1 MNSQKAINLNDLI
14 GITKKYELL
23 KTFQDSEDFK
33 LRTRINLY
41 DIFLER
47 PFYCGLFTAKSRRK
61 NMIKKNME
69 DYEAKEE
76 NINIDDEYD
85 KIYKE
90 IQKDYLKIVIYF
102 FAPMKQY
109 GTQFLANKFELN
121 QNVYGGCAVAI
132 GYFLLNKYE
141 GNIFFF
147 DKNSKKV
154 ILNLSRGINNRIE
167 DSQKLS
173 EEWE

>member
-1 MNSQKAINLNDLI
+1 
-14 GITKKYELL
+14 
-23 KTFQDSEDFK
+23 
-33 LRTRINLY
+33 
-41 DIFLER
+41 
-47 PFYCGLFTAKSRRK
+47 
-61 NMIKKNME
+61 ME

-147 DKNSKKV
+147 GGGSKKV
-154 ILNLSRGINNRIE
+154 ILNLSGGIDDRIE